1 MAKGVNGTIDPL
13 FQQVVNQRSVIEKR
27 NQQNSPSNSKLGVG
41 SNDRISTLFPKS
53 PLITANRFPD
63 SDEDSRDPD
72 GIQVESGDIY
82 EMFANV
88 IDPSNDSGISSGF
101 GFSGQPHISDPEGD
115 VAYMNYRHPNNP
127 FVVDDETDYNSLTSG
142 EAYSGKKAY
151 KGFPDLDVSNTN
163 LSEPALNQDTDPTS
177 DITIDRR
184 EPNFGNTTS
193 QYRAAIAQIQPE
205 NLGRH
210 ASADENGDINTLGTY
225 FRSNMLE
232 EE

>member
-27 NQQNSPSNSKLGVG
+27 NQLNSPSNRKLGVG
-41 SNDRISTLFPKS
+41 SNNNISTLFPKS
-53 PLITANRFPD
+53 PLIAANRVA
-63 SDEDSRDPD
+63 EIEGSRDPD
-72 GIQVESGDIY
+72 AIQVESGDIY

-127 FVVDDETDYNSLTSG
+127 FVVGDETDYNSLTSG
-142 EAYSGKKAY
+142 ESYSGKKAY

-163 LSEPALNQDTDPTS
+163 LSEPALNQDADPTS

-193 QYRAAIAQIQPE
+193 QYREAMQEIQPE

-225 FRSNMLE
+225 FRSNMLGE
-232 EE
+232 E

>member
-53 PLITANRFPD
+53 PLIATNRAAGI
-63 SDEDSRDPD
+63 DESRDPD

-127 FVVDDETDYNSLTSG
+127 FVVGNETDYNSLTSG

-193 QYRAAIAQIQPE
+193 QYRNAIAQIQPE

-225 FRSNMLE
+225 FRSNMLDE
-232 EE
+232 E